1 MRASPASA
9 WLLLAGLLVPSA
21 LSARADSPGSA
32 WDWLSASD
40 PRPEA
45 ARIEPG
51 LSDEEKALALSAWRR
66 SVWTLA
72 LAPEGDPPREGSA
85 DAAGFVVS
93 EDGVLAT
100 ASRVVASPGL
110 TNGRAWLWAHE
121 PGGAWTRAIPV
132 GSTWLCDLGLVRLV
146 AGRRRYAPVSWGT
159 VDRAAL
165 GKRFVAVGSALGR
178 DNVVT
183 AAALSSVEWLDV
195 AVPAGRFESRA
206 SQPSHVPPKDSLA
219 IALHFPE
226 SLAARGGLGSPVFA
240 LDGSCVGFVAW
251 ADASRPASE
260 RAFVRPVS
268 LLKLALERLLAD
280 SGFAPADLGVRF
292 GPPPA
297 PPGAAAPL
305 PSDLE
310 RVRAF
315 KEKGGAL
322 VGQVLETGPA
332 LGILWP
338 GDVVLEIEK
347 RPVFGDVY
355 ESFLL
360 PLLALRSDVPA
371 DVVVWRGGK
380 RATVQVVPRPMRVLY
395 RDAQAEHDARGASLL
410 LEARPDARR

>member
-1 MRASPASA
+1 M
-9 WLLLAGLLVPSA
+9 
-21 LSARADSPGSA
+21 
-32 WDWLSASD
+32 
-40 PRPEA
+40 
-45 ARIEPG
+45 
-51 LSDEEKALALSAWRR
+51 
-66 SVWTLA
+66 WTLA

-100 ASRVVASPGL
+100 ASRVVSSVGIS
-110 TNGRAWLWAHE
+110 NGRSWLWARE
-121 PGGAWTRAIPV
+121 PGGAWTRAVPV

-159 VDRAAL
+159 VDRASL
-165 GKRFVAVGSALGR
+165 GKRFVAVGTALGR

-183 AAALSSVEWLDV
+183 AAALSSVEWLDA
-195 AVPAGRFESRA
+195 AVPAGRFESRS
-206 SQPSHVPPKDSLA
+206 SQPSHVPPKDALA

-226 SLAARGGLGSPVFA
+226 SLAARGGLGSAVFA
-240 LDGSCVGFVAW
+240 LDGSCVGLVAW
-251 ADASRPASE
+251 ADASRPPSE
-260 RAFVRPVS
+260 RAVVRPAS
-268 LLKLALERLLAD
+268 LLRPAVERLLAD
-280 SGFAPADLGVRF
+280 AGFSPADLGVRF

-297 PPGAAAPL
+297 PPGSAAPL
-305 PSDLE
+305 PVDLE
-310 RVRAF
+310 RVRAS

-347 RPVFGDVY
+347 QPVFGDAY

-360 PLLALRSDVPA
+360 PFLALVPGVPA

-380 RATVQVVPRPMRVLY
+380 RATVQVVPRPMRALY

-410 LEARPDARR
+410 LGSQGEARR